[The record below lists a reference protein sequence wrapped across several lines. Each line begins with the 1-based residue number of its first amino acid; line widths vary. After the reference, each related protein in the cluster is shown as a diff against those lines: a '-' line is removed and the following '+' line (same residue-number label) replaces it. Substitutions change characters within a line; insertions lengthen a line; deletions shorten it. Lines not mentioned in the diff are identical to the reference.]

1 MGAYQVT
8 FTIADLIRLQA
19 KELERKRKKLGTIA
33 QSDPGPVL
41 RECEIHDS
49 ILRECRNR
57 SWYVIHSRMDMP
69 TTQSKGVPD
78 FVIFCD
84 NGLVLAIEIKTGTGK
99 LSTEQLSTAAWLT
112 RLKANYAVIRSFQE
126 FLAFYFKI
134 TEEINL

>member
-1 MGAYQVT
+1 MT
-8 FTIADLIRLQA
+8 FTTADLIRLQA

-41 RECEIHDS
+41 RECEIHDA
-49 ILRECRNR
+49 ILHECRNR
-57 SWYVIHSRMDMP
+57 SWYVIHSRMDRP
-69 TTQSKGVPD
+69 TTQNKGVPD

-99 LSTEQLSTAAWLT
+99 LSTEQLATAAWLT

-126 FLAFYFKI
+126 FLAFYLI
-134 TEEINL
+134 TKSTYE